1 MALIGT
7 SVETGQEGSYAL
19 NPIETVKA
27 GVKYNYKLSMKA
39 SNVSLEVT
47 TETQQEP
54 ITINET
60 VPDSWYL
67 VRISMKIMC

>member
-27 GVKYNYKLSMKA
+27 GVKYNYKLSMR
-39 SNVSLEVT
+39 L
-47 TETQQEP
+47 P
-54 ITINET
+54 
-60 VPDSWYL
+60 
-67 VRISMKIMC
+67 M